1 MCAVRWSEE
10 RSLSGCCCC
19 HHLMMGDT
27 RVRRRVGELGG
38 RASGDDGGSGVLVKQ
53 GRGRDSRVGSW
64 FLVVVGGGHAVRSSG
79 SRVPGLRGLVGVWDI
94 DGKGH
99 VLLRVL
105 NVMLGYLK
113 GIPADRHRRVLVR
126 DGRTATIG
134 NVDLQSG
141 RFDIAVLMKVVVST
155 HVVLVIFFLGN
166 FHLEFKFATEDD
178 TKAVRAWRLI
188 NARESG
194 TITPFVKLAAEG
206 IAFSFA
212 GPQFSACE
220 ESMAT

>member
-1 MCAVRWSEE
+1 
-10 RSLSGCCCC
+10 
-19 HHLMMGDT
+19 
-27 RVRRRVGELGG
+27 
-38 RASGDDGGSGVLVKQ
+38 
-53 GRGRDSRVGSW
+53 
-64 FLVVVGGGHAVRSSG
+64 
-79 SRVPGLRGLVGVWDI
+79 VGVWDI

-99 VLLRVL
+99 VLLVLRLL

-220 ESMAT
+220 ESMATWSMDERNAGGDDRWFGWAADLREVGEKAGQFKETSV